1 MKISY
6 ATLVHNERME
16 IERLLNYL
24 VKYKNAEDE
33 IVIML
38 DSQNVT
44 KDVRQYVEDFVL
56 SHKEDH
62 YIVLCSHPLNKNFA
76 KHKNYLSRQCSGD
89 WIFLID
95 ADEWPDEYLMSSLR
109 YIIDQNPEV
118 EAYFVPRINEVDG
131 ITAKHM
137 AQWGWNANDRGWI
150 NFPDYQM
157 RVYKNDDKIMWEG
170 SVHER
175 LTGYKQYSSL
185 PSNKEYCLWHPKD
198 IKRQEIQNNLYNTI

>member
-56 SHKEDH
+56 SH
-62 YIVLCSHPLNKNFA
+62 N
-76 KHKNYLSRQCSGD
+76 R
-89 WIFLID
+89 
-95 ADEWPDEYLMSSLR
+95 R
-109 YIIDQNPEV
+109 
-118 EAYFVPRINEVDG
+118 R
-131 ITAKHM
+131 
-137 AQWGWNANDRGWI
+137 
-150 NFPDYQM
+150 
-157 RVYKNDDKIMWEG
+157 
-170 SVHER
+170 
-175 LTGYKQYSSL
+175 
-185 PSNKEYCLWHPKD
+185 
-198 IKRQEIQNNLYNTI
+198 